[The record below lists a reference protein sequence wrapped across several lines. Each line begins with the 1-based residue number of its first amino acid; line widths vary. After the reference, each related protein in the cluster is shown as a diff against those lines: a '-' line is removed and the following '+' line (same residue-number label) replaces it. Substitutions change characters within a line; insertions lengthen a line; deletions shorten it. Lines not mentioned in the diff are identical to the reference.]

1 MATTTP
7 HENPAFI
14 DDHGHNRSNG
24 IYGSSYNHSN
34 NNQQPAP
41 ATARNTDNELP
52 TTCKDKT
59 LPERDTWGKGV
70 EFLMSCIAMSVG
82 LGNVWRFPF
91 TALDNGGGAFL
102 IPYLVV
108 LFLVGKPI
116 YYLEMIIGQFS
127 SRGSVKV
134 FDLCPA
140 MRGVGIGQVVS
151 ISMVTTYYVAI
162 MGMTLKYFID
172 SFYSPLPWSQCK
184 DSWNAVCVAS
194 SDKNTANY
202 LYVQPQN
209 VTTSVFNV
217 SVNISNYTSS
227 ALTSTKPTAS
237 AELYFINCTIF
248 VCIGMGQAFM
258 VYMLGT
264 YYEAVC
270 SIIFNYLIQSFRNPL
285 PWAYCKETW
294 NVNCIDSAV
303 TKREHTNLTN
313 LWQPIRSNDN
323 NRTTSSSELYFIN
336 EVLKEKDN
344 INDGIG
350 APNWQLVIGLFAS
363 WLCVFCVI
371 MRGVKSSGKASY
383 FLAIFPYVIMAVL
396 LVRALTLPGS
406 VDGILYFIKP
416 QWSKILD
423 PKVWYAAVTQCFYSL
438 SVCFGNIIMY
448 ASYNKFGHNVHRD
461 ATIVTGLDT
470 CTSLLAGF
478 TIFGILGHL
487 AHEIGTDD
495 IGSVVKGG
503 AGLAFISYP
512 DAIAKFQSLP
522 QIFSVLFFLML
533 FVLGIGSNIAMTS
546 CTVTAVRDNFP
557 KIKQWQCALVLAI
570 VSFCIGL
577 AYITP
582 GGQFILTLV
591 DYYGASMI
599 ALVLGIFELYV
610 LGWIYGVDR
619 LCKDAEFMMGRKVG
633 LYWRWCWSVIT
644 PLIMTIILIYFLST
658 YTPLTYNNVPFP
670 NWAYALGWTITAVG
684 VLQLPLWLI
693 VAIIRDPGVTWREK
707 FIGAFKPKKDW
718 GPSDPLLR
726 EQYNKAMDNESIANQ
741 GLGCCGWIKKNIFG

>member
-1 MATTTP
+1 MTTP
-7 HENPAFI
+7 HENPAFVG
-14 DDHGHNRSNG
+14 DDGRGVPSK
-24 IYGSSYNHSN
+24 N
-34 NNQQPAP
+34 NVEVGRI
-41 ATARNTDNELP
+41 TSTDNAIP
-52 TTCKDKT
+52 PKDKPM
-59 LPERDTWGKGV
+59 PERDTWGKGI
-70 EFLMSCIAMSVG
+70 EFLLSCIAMSVG

-140 MRGVGIGQVVS
+140 MRGVGIGQIVS

-162 MGMTLKYFID
+162 MGMTVRYLFE
-172 SFYSPLPWSQCK
+172 SFKSPLPWTECR

-194 SDKNTANY
+194 AEVNTAEI
-202 LYVQPQN
+202 LY
-209 VTTSVFNV
+209 
-217 SVNISNYTSS
+217 S
-227 ALTSTKPTAS
+227 ATDNLTSTTLP
-237 AELYFINCTIF
+237 
-248 VCIGMGQAFM
+248 
-258 VYMLGT
+258 
-264 YYEAVC
+264 
-270 SIIFNYLIQSFRNPL
+270 SIIS
-285 PWAYCKETW
+285 
-294 NVNCIDSAV
+294 NVSSVILNNVTSLSSVKPKSSA
-303 TKREHTNLTN
+303 
-313 LWQPIRSNDN
+313 
-323 NRTTSSSELYFIN
+323 ELYFIN
-336 EVLKEKDN
+336 EVLREKQN

-350 APNWQLVIGLFAS
+350 WPNWELVLGLFVS
-363 WLCVFCVI
+363 WLCVFGI
-371 MRGVKSSGKASY
+371 ISRGVKSSGKASY
-383 FLAIFPYVIMAVL
+383 FLAIFPYVIMLVL
-396 LVRALTLPGS
+396 LIRAVTLPGS
-406 VDGILYFIKP
+406 IDGIIYFIKP
-416 QWSKILD
+416 DWSKILD

-512 DAIAKFQSLP
+512 DAIAKFKQLP

-546 CTVTAVRDNFP
+546 CTVTAIRDNFP
-557 KIKQWQCALVLAI
+557 QAKQWQCALGIAI
-570 VSFCIGL
+570 VSFAIGL
-577 AYITP
+577 AYVTP

-591 DYYGASMI
+591 DYFGASMI
-599 ALVLGIFELYV
+599 ALVLGIAELYC
-610 LGWIYGVDR
+610 LGWVYGVDR

-633 LYWRWCWSVIT
+633 PYWRWCWAVVT
-644 PLIMTIILIYFLST
+644 PLIMTVILIYFLST
-658 YTPLTYNNVPFP
+658 YTPLTYNGVNYP
-670 NWAYALGWTITAVG
+670 NWAYAIGWTITCFG
-684 VLQLPLWLI
+684 VLQLPIWVV
-693 VAIIRDPGVTWREK
+693 VAAIRTPGATWGEK
-707 FIGAFKPKKDW
+707 LRGAFKPKHDW
-718 GPSDPLLR
+718 GPTDPLLR
-726 EQYNKAMDNESIANQ
+726 EQYNKEIANEAIANE
-741 GLGCCGWIKKNIFG
+741 GLGCWGSIKKNIFG